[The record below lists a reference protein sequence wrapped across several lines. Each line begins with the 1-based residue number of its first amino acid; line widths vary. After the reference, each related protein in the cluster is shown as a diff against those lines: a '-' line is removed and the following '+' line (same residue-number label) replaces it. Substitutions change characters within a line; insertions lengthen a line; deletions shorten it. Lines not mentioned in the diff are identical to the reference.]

1 MTALIATGIATQHGP
16 SPENQA
22 AILTATMTELPPLA
36 PATEPAITT
45 TDTQQQVAAGQPDRP
60 IHAVRPATDSG
71 ARPDRQDQSSSDKVG
86 PTGLGLPLTP
96 FDPKT
101 EVPGRT
107 NAPKP
112 HHQSDARETARPGA
126 QTALPPIDFTA
137 LLTNISAALNAGAA
151 FAEGLQ
157 SGSAGLNTSA
167 STPAAPSSTDADAT
181 APAST
186 PANNVQMAAPTADLT
201 SLLTTISSA
210 LKVGA
215 ALADGLESGSSVLG
229 PGSAALGPGSAAL
242 GPGSAALGP
251 GSAALSPGSA
261 ALSSGSATLD
271 GGSSI
276 AGTGS
281 SVLGPLAAILAP
293 LSAAAL
299 ASA

>member
-22 AILTATMTELPPLA
+22 AILTATMTELPPLT
-36 PATEPAITT
+36 PATEPAVTT
-45 TDTQQQVAAGQPDRP
+45 NDTQHPIAADQPDRP
-60 IHAVRPATDSG
+60 IHVVRPATDPG
-71 ARPDRQDQSSSDKVG
+71 TPHDRQDQPSSEKVG
-86 PTGLGLPLTP
+86 PAGLGLPLTP

-107 NAPKP
+107 NAPK
-112 HHQSDARETARPGA
+112 HHRPSDARETARPGA
-126 QTALPPIDFTA
+126 QTALPPIDLTA

-157 SGSAGLNTSA
+157 SGSAALNTSA
-167 STPAAPSSTDADAT
+167 STPAAPSSTAADTT
-181 APAST
+181 APASA
-186 PANNVQMAAPTADLT
+186 PANSVQMAVPTADLT

-242 GPGSAALGP
+242 GPGSAAL
-251 GSAALSPGSA
+251 
-261 ALSSGSATLD
+261 SSGSATLD

-299 ASA
+299 GSA

>member
-36 PATEPAITT
+36 PAAEPAITT
-45 TDTQQQVAAGQPDRP
+45 TDVQPVAAAQPDRP
-60 IHAVRPATDSG
+60 IHAVRPATDSD
-71 ARPDRQDQSSSDKVG
+71 AQDQPSSQKVG
-86 PTGLGLPLTP
+86 PNGLGLPLTP

-101 EVPGRT
+101 ELPGRT

-126 QTALPPIDFTA
+126 HSALPPIDVTA

-157 SGSAGLNTSA
+157 SGSAALNTSA
-167 STPAAPSSTDADAT
+167 STPAAPSGTDAT
-181 APAST
+181 T
-186 PANNVQMAAPTADLT
+186 PANTPANSVQMAAPTADLT

-215 ALADGLESGSSVLG
+215 ALAEGLESGSSI
-229 PGSAALGPGSAAL
+229 
-242 GPGSAALGP
+242 LGP
-251 GSAALSPGSA
+251 GSAALSPGSAALGPGSA

-276 AGTGS
+276 AGAGS
-281 SVLGPLAAILAP
+281 SVLGPLAAVLAP